1 MYSRRAVE
9 ARRIR
14 RHDSH
19 ATESTSTLGPRRS
32 RVYRDVQNDYGV
44 LDSGGLVLFVSACE
58 CLDRVRQ
65 AQLEIRKRGAIDVDR
80 YGAAR
85 MSPACVL
92 ERDAR
97 GQMLAALR
105 ARILDVSPEQRGRSS
120 QGDSEFPDDRNSN
133 STSRVARIY

>member
-1 MYSRRAVE
+1 
-9 ARRIR
+9 
-14 RHDSH
+14 
-19 ATESTSTLGPRRS
+19 
-32 RVYRDVQNDYGV
+32 
-44 LDSGGLVLFVSACE
+44 
-58 CLDRVRQ
+58 
-65 AQLEIRKRGAIDVDR
+65 
-80 YGAAR
+80 

-105 ARILDVSPEQRGRSS
+105 ARNLDVSPEQRVRSS